1 VGVGRPVSRSGQ
13 PRRVAGI
20 LGNALAMKAYRERIL
35 PSPDGTILAKVAWK
49 HVALT
54 GVDGAFVPAR
64 ATAVQIMVTDSK
76 KYAATSGW
84 GSRDSLGQASGP
96 GTAQSMLFL
105 PRG

>member
-1 VGVGRPVSRSGQ
+1 
-13 PRRVAGI
+13 
-20 LGNALAMKAYRERIL
+20 MKAYRERIL

>member
-1 VGVGRPVSRSGQ
+1 
-13 PRRVAGI
+13 
-20 LGNALAMKAYRERIL
+20 MKAYREGIL
-35 PSPDGTILAKVAWK
+35 PSPDGTTLAKVAWK

-84 GSRDSLGQASGP
+84 GGARFVGASQWTRHGSKHAFP
-96 GTAQSMLFL
+96 ATRLK
-105 PRG
+105 